1 MPLAIDLR
9 VYDVQHYN
17 PPECRILRHPFDIV
31 QVTHAYDATQEV
43 PFEMDLCNL
52 LQTMKLEGSQ
62 AEKGSAKI
70 SKFRATKRP
79 RRSHGRGELSHGG
92 SDCSSSS
99 SGSSASN
106 TVSKEAAFANTIPL
120 AETHE
125 VFGCAYLQAVCSQL
139 DNYPTTSG
147 EYLEAIFIHRE
158 ILSSFPGAHRDCAR
172 AFTDLAYRIE
182 QRAWRADRDADLDAV
197 TAFRNEAWMIA
208 STM

>member
-1 MPLAIDLR
+1 MM
-9 VYDVQHYN
+9 YN
-17 PPECRILRHPFDIV
+17 TTIR
-31 QVTHAYDATQEV
+31 QSEV

-62 AEKGSAKI
+62 AEV
-70 SKFRATKRP
+70 P
-79 RRSHGRGELSHGG
+79 RYPNSVLPNAHDDPMDEVNYHSDGG

-208 STM
+208 STMAPPASPPAPQQTTVRTSLHANTTCVMPPMY